1 MTTIETVKYQNDYTI
16 ATVKYQNDYTGEMF
30 DDYEECFDSE
40 AKFMFSRNN
49 TGILAVLD
57 GGRIGEIME
66 AFDSRYVNGLNTD
79 SINAIIFPSAKVARA
94 FINNFKSYWY
104 EKDGSEP
111 EPFDPDACDD
121 NYPDTLV
128 FIPSINANDENY
140 HSFISAAEA
149 KFIIHSFSQD
159 IKLAVKAKRMVDN
172 SDKV

>member
-1 MTTIETVKYQNDYTI
+1 MTTIETVKYQNDYTKE
-16 ATVKYQNDYTGEMF
+16 VF
-30 DDYEECFDSE
+30 DDYEECFNSE
-40 AKFMFSRNN
+40 AKFLFSEAN
-49 TGILAVLD
+49 TGIITVLD
-57 GGRIGEIME
+57 GGKMRDIIE

-79 SINAIIFPSAKVARA
+79 SINAIIFPSAKVAHA

-140 HSFISAAEA
+140 HSFIAAAEA
-149 KFIIHSFSQD
+149 KLLIHSFRQD
-159 IKLAVKAKRMVDN
+159 MEFAEKAKRMVDN
-172 SDKV
+172 SNKV